1 MQVSVHILTEILALD
16 ISRSW
21 HLTDVID
28 ALVAFL
34 SYLDILNRTWLYLLV
49 NESYGLQKRV
59 EFTDRHRVYLM
70 LSHILD
76 DSDRLNR

>member
-1 MQVSVHILTEILALD
+1 MQVCVHILAEILGLD
-16 ISRSW
+16 IPRSW

-28 ALVAFL
+28 ALISFL
-34 SYLDILNRTWLYLLV
+34 SYLDILNRIRLDLLV
-49 NESYGLQKRV
+49 NESYGLQKRI